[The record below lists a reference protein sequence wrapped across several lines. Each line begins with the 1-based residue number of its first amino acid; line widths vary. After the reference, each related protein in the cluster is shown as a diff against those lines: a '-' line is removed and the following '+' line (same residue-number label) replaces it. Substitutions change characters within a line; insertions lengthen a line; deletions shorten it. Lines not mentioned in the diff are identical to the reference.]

1 MNLQLV
7 AELIRLRYKL
17 LWARTRTR
25 NGRIALFIIG
35 YLLFVL
41 VAVLLSAG
49 GFGAGMVAVRS
60 GQAEKVAQIVLGS
73 LFLQAVLG
81 TVIMGFGMNATFS
94 ELELRRYP
102 VGALER
108 RLTRHLIGIV
118 DPFWFLVLA
127 LDLGLAVGLYAMGA
141 ASFWLGVTAVLLL
154 FVCNYLFARVC
165 SVVLDRMMQHKSGS
179 AMLLVLVV
187 AFSGAG
193 QIPLH
198 LKHNPAASAA
208 VLRVLAYTP
217 PFGAAAAMVG
227 QAFSPAKVLS
237 GIAVILGWAFCLVAA
252 LTALGRRPQQRR
264 KLETT
269 AMKFSSPFDRPAAWF
284 GAEDAPLVAHWLRF
298 YVRNNRFR
306 VVSIIVPPMLV
317 FVTYSFGRAYGSLFA
332 AALGTFPL
340 ITFMSRMTLTVNQ
353 FGYSG
358 RGIRRYFLLPVDSA
372 AVLRTGSY
380 ASMLLGA
387 CFIPL
392 AAGAWALMAPG
403 PFDARILLMLLSS
416 ALAGL
421 FVLSGAGLWASV
433 YGPSAGKYDQSVGND
448 LSLMGNLVIFGS
460 LFCCLLAPHAI
471 RSLVP
476 GLVDPDHW
484 RLAPIPPALGFLFF
498 VFSMHATGNA
508 LHRRRERLAAV
519 VEGRA

>member
-7 AELIRLRYKL
+7 VELIRLRYKL

-25 NGRIALFIIG
+25 NGRIALSVVG
-35 YLLFVL
+35 YLLSVL
-41 VAVLLSAG
+41 IAVLLSAG

-60 GQAEKVAQIVLGS
+60 GRAETVAQIVFGS
-73 LFLQAVLG
+73 LFLQTLLG

-94 ELELRRYP
+94 DFELRRYP

-118 DPFWFLVLA
+118 DPFWFFVLA
-127 LDLGLAVGLYAMGA
+127 LELGLAVGLYAMGA

-154 FVCNYLFARVC
+154 FVCNYLFARVLGM
-165 SVVLDRMMQHKSGS
+165 VLDRMMQN
-179 AMLLVLVV
+179 MLVLVF
-187 AFSGAG
+187 AFSMGLG

-198 LKHNPAASAA
+198 LKHHPAATAA

-217 PFGAAAAMVG
+217 PFGAAAMVG
-227 QAFSPAKVLS
+227 QALSPAKVLF
-237 GIAVILGWAFCLVAA
+237 GLAVILCWTVVLVSILVA
-252 LTALGRRPQQRR
+252 LERRPAVQRQR
-264 KLETT
+264 LETT

-284 GAEDAPLVAHWLRF
+284 GAEDAPLVAQWLRF
-298 YVRNNRFR
+298 YVRNTRFR
-306 VVSIIVPPMLV
+306 VVSIILPPMLV

-340 ITFMSRMTLTVNQ
+340 ITFMSRMAPTVNQ

-358 RGIRRYFLLPVDSA
+358 SGIRRYFLLPVDSA

-392 AAGAWALMAPG
+392 AAGAWVLMVPG
-403 PFDARILLMLLSS
+403 PLDGRMLLMLLSS
-416 ALAGL
+416 AIAGL

-460 LFCCLLAPHAI
+460 LFCCLLAPHAV
-471 RSLVP
+471 RRLAP
-476 GLVDPDHW
+476 GLVDPGHW

-498 VFSMHATGNA
+498 VFSMHVAGSG
-508 LHRRRERLAAV
+508 LHRRRERLVAV